1 MAVTQS
7 GTSVTGGGH
16 PQRRTRRFRG
26 IWLWTAM
33 AALFVAVAAIVV
45 GSLAS
50 AYQPLSMW
58 NEMGGFP
65 GLHRAA
71 GARTVND
78 FGGQTGELYIP
89 HQHWTFAASVSLVN
103 TGSFA
108 VTIEDVSMRPPHRDY
123 PWALVPARPAL
134 YWTSRMT
141 TGMHPKLGRPIA
153 GLVLK
158 PGDRHGIYVAIPVRT
173 PRCYIQRAFQILDS
187 FYAKERFGPFTKWVR
202 IPLSQ
207 PLLINAPAEPPK
219 PAQGVVCSG

>member
-7 GTSVTGGGH
+7 GTSVTGGGY
-16 PQRRTRRFRG
+16 PPIRTSRFRG
-26 IWLWTAM
+26 IWLWTTI

-71 GARTVND
+71 GARSVND

-89 HQHWTFAASVSLVN
+89 HQRRTFVAMVSLGN
-103 TGSFA
+103 DGPYA
-108 VTIEDVSMRPPHRDY
+108 ITIEAVSIRPPHEGF
-123 PWALVPARPAL
+123 PQALTPAGPAL

-141 TGMHPKLGRPIA
+141 ARPDRGRPIA
-153 GLVLK
+153 GFVLK
-158 PGDRHGIYVAIPVRT
+158 PGDGIYVAVPVRT
-173 PRCYIQRAFQILDS
+173 PRCYIPRAFQIVKY
-187 FYAKERFGPFTKWVR
+187 FYAEMRFGPFTKWVR
-202 IPLSQ
+202 IPLNT
-207 PLLINAPAEPPK
+207 PLMLNLPAEPPK
-219 PAQGVVCSG
+219 PAQGVICSGK